1 MSIRVLRAP
10 SESPNINNT
19 DDFPGLRYAYGNQN
33 GYIKG
38 KGEEL
43 SYTINGSTL
52 KIGSGR
58 IVLQGVECD
67 IDANGV
73 SITVDNVASTRSY
86 VVYLEVSLLS
96 DTAAVKAVYD
106 TSIYPDVDPGDDL
119 NENTT
124 GTARM
129 VLYQFH
135 AISGTI
141 SGVSKKIKE
150 LGYYPD
156 IVAEL
161 EYDVFTGTL
170 RAGNAKTAEAIAN
183 QEVVVT
189 EDGNVIT
196 VGGKRMTRHRVLFA
210 GERTYE
216 RTGSTESI
224 ALTEEINDGDVI
236 AVGVGFSNKN
246 VVGPILSEDI
256 KLVTLIAKKNISGN
270 VEFQVKNCDTGIETE
285 GSDISPYIEIAVD
298 NFAII
303 EKRLHCLGGAV
314 TRFQRPSTWSRTETG
329 SVTIKNVYKL
339 YM

>member
-19 DDFPGLRYAYGNQN
+19 DDFPGLRYAYGNRN
-33 GYIKG
+33 GYVKG

-73 SITVDNVASTRSY
+73 SITVDNVASPRMY

-96 DTAAVKAVYD
+96 NTAAVKAVYD
-106 TSIYPDVDPGDDL
+106 TSMYPDVDPGDDL

-129 VLYQFH
+129 VLYQFN

-141 SGVSKKIKE
+141 SGVSQKIKE
-150 LGYYPD
+150 LEYYPD
-156 IVAEL
+156 MVDAL
-161 EYDVFTGTL
+161 EVDVYTGTL
-170 RAGNAKTAEAIAN
+170 RAGNAKTAEAIDN
-183 QEVVVT
+183 QAVVAT
-189 EDGNVIT
+189 EGGNVIT

-210 GERTYE
+210 GGADGKTFAKSK
-216 RTGSTESI
+216 TDTENQI
-224 ALTEEINDGDVI
+224 
-236 AVGVGFSNKN
+236 
-246 VVGPILSEDI
+246 
-256 KLVTLIAKKNISGN
+256 TLIEA
-270 VEFQVKNCDTGIETE
+270 
-285 GSDISPYIEIAVD
+285 
-298 NFAII
+298 I
-303 EKRLHCLGGAV
+303 EKGDIIAFELAMSSSESELKIVNAINEGTNSFSV
-314 TRFQRPSTWSRTETG
+314 TTITTVPAGSPKIGVYQMNFETNGKHFKWKSGWLITAGKDAFSMQETG
-329 SVTIKNVYKL
+329 CTVRNVYKL